1 MARGRPVR
9 VQAEGPP
16 GRRLVGACEPGR
28 LVLPGRPVGR
38 PHQRGDSKSARGA
51 LVQAR
56 ESRPDAI
63 VERSLDV
70 AGDDRVPCLVAVRHA
85 WIRNATDPRL
95 AYLVVATASILPR
108 LVVLLT
114 QRGAITAAYV
124 DKGSIFARTF
134 VDHGTYGFIPG
145 HPSAYTQPLYG
156 FFLIPPYWA
165 FGTSWVV
172 VGAVHLLVAVATALL
187 VYELGRRVVSPLGGL
202 LAALATTLHPYLI
215 WHDMHMNREILDHFL
230 AAAVVLTV
238 LVAADRRFWGWAA
251 LAGAISGVAILGNVR
266 LAGLPVVLGAYL
278 LWQNRRRAVAPALL
292 LVVAAIAVVTPWV
305 VRNGVSVG
313 CYAVTTDGR
322 ALWKANNVNTLETL
336 RAGKWIDNVPGIP
349 GAPLTPQ
356 DAGAIYAKTG
366 RIVPTDECAQMRFYQ
381 RKAFAFMR
389 DHPGEKATL
398 AAWGA
403 KMLWQPSVTKT
414 ADRNGSGTWLDTLRS
429 SAEPIF
435 MVALYLLGAIGLFF
449 APRRFA
455 VLAVVI
461 LAYNTLAAMVF
472 VGETRYRTPWD
483 FLIAVLAA
491 ATVMAFMERRRSA
504 QRGRA
509 ARSDP
514 HSDAPRTPSGRGD
527 GRPDPSPTR
536 VQDPS

>member
-1 MARGRPVR
+1 MA
-9 VQAEGPP
+9 AHL
-16 GRRLVGACEPGR
+16 RRLARPGPSVYALIAAAC
-28 LVLPGRPVGR
+28 
-38 PHQRGDSKSARGA
+38 A
-51 LVQAR
+51 L
-56 ESRPDAI
+56 
-63 VERSLDV
+63 
-70 AGDDRVPCLVAVRHA
+70 
-85 WIRNATDPRL
+85 PRL
-95 AYLVVATASILPR
+95 AVLLHERGSIL
-108 LVVLLT
+108 
-114 QRGAITAAYV
+114 QDFAEKS
-124 DKGSIFARTF
+124 DDFARTF

-172 VGAVHLLVAVATALL
+172 VGAAHVLVAAATTLL
-187 VYELGRRVVSPLGGL
+187 VYEIGRRVVSPVGGV
-202 LAALATTLHPYLI
+202 LA
-215 WHDMHMNREILDHFL
+215 
-230 AAAVVLTV
+230 V
-238 LVAADRRFWGWAA
+238 LVAVDRRSWGWAA
-251 LAGAISGVAILGNVR
+251 IAGAIAGVAILGNVR
-266 LAGLPVVLGAYL
+266 LAGLPLVLGAYL
-278 LWQNRRRAVAPALL
+278 LWRNRRAALVPAVL

-322 ALWKANNVNTLETL
+322 ALWKANNVNTLDTL

-366 RIVPTDECAQMRFYQ
+366 RLVPTDECAQMRFYQ

-389 DHPGEKATL
+389 DHPGDKATL

-414 ADRNGSGTWLDTLRS
+414 SDRNGSGTWLDTLRS
-429 SAEPIF
+429 SAEPVF
-435 MVALYLLGAIGLFF
+435 MVALYLLGAIGVFLV
-449 APRRFA
+449 PRRFA
-455 VLAVVI
+455 VLAVLV

-491 ATVMAFMERRRSA
+491 AAIAALMERRRSA
-504 QRGRA
+504 PRDTG

-514 HSDAPRTPSGRGD
+514 HSDAPRTPSGCDD
-527 GRPDPSPTR
+527 GRPDPSPTH
-536 VQDPS
+536 VPDPS

>member
-1 MARGRPVR
+1 
-9 VQAEGPP
+9 
-16 GRRLVGACEPGR
+16 
-28 LVLPGRPVGR
+28 
-38 PHQRGDSKSARGA
+38 
-51 LVQAR
+51 
-56 ESRPDAI
+56 
-63 VERSLDV
+63 V
-70 AGDDRVPCLVAVRHA
+70 AGDDRVPCVVAVRHA
-85 WIRNATDPRL
+85 WIRNANQRRF
-95 AYLVVATASILPR
+95 AYLVVAAAAILPR

-134 VDHGTYGFIPG
+134 VEQGTYGFIPG

-172 VGAVHLLVAVATALL
+172 VGTAHLVVAAATALL
-187 VYELGRRVVSPLGGL
+187 VYEVGRRVVSPLAGL

-230 AAAVVLTV
+230 AAALVLAV
-238 LVAADRRFWGWAA
+238 LVAVDRRSWGWAA
-251 LAGAISGVAILGNVR
+251 LAGAIAGVAILGNVR
-266 LAGLPVVLGAYL
+266 LAALPLLLGVYV
-278 LWQNRRRAVAPALL
+278 LWQNRRTALVPAVA
-292 LVVAAIAVVTPWV
+292 LVVAAVAVVSPWV
-305 VRNGVSVG
+305 VRNGRSVG
-313 CYAVTTDGR
+313 CYVVTTDGR

-366 RIVPTDECAQMRFYQ
+366 RVVPTDECAQMRFYQ

-389 DHPGEKATL
+389 DRPGEKATL

-414 ADRNGSGTWLDTLRS
+414 ADRSGSGTWLDTLRS
-429 SAEPIF
+429 SAEPVF
-435 MVALYLLGAIGLFF
+435 MIALYLLGAIGLFL

-455 VLAVVI
+455 VLTVLI

-483 FLIAVLAA
+483 FLIAVLASA
-491 ATVMAFMERRRSA
+491 AVVALMERRRSA
-504 QRGRA
+504 LRDTA

-514 HSDAPRTPSGRGD
+514 HSGAPRMSSGRDD

-536 VQDPS
+536 VPDPS

>member
-1 MARGRPVR
+1 M
-9 VQAEGPP
+9 
-16 GRRLVGACEPGR
+16 
-28 LVLPGRPVGR
+28 
-38 PHQRGDSKSARGA
+38 
-51 LVQAR
+51 QAR
-56 ESRPDAI
+56 ESRPDSV

-70 AGDDRVPCLVAVRHA
+70 AGDDRVPCLVAVRHT
-85 WIRNATDPRL
+85 WIRNASERRL
-95 AYLVVATASILPR
+95 AYLLVASASILPR

-114 QRGAITAAYV
+114 QRGTITAAYV

-165 FGTSWVV
+165 LGTSWVV
-172 VGAVHLLVAVATALL
+172 VGAAHLLVAAATALL
-187 VYELGRRVVSPLGGL
+187 VYEIGRRVVSPLVGL

-215 WHDMHMNREILDHFL
+215 WHDVHMNREILDHFL
-230 AAAVVLTV
+230 AAAVVLAL
-238 LVAADRRFWGWAA
+238 LVAVDRRSWPWAA
-251 LAGAISGVAILGNVR
+251 LAGAIAGVAILGNVR
-266 LAGLPVVLGAYL
+266 LAGLPLVLGAYL
-278 LWQNRRRAVAPALL
+278 FWRNRRTAVVPAVL
-292 LVVAAIAVVTPWV
+292 LVVAAVAVVTPWV

-322 ALWKANNVNTLETL
+322 ALWKANNVNTLDTL
-336 RAGKWIDNVPGIP
+336 RSGKWIDNVPGIP

-366 RIVPTDECAQMRFYQ
+366 RVVPTDECAQMRFYQ

-403 KMLWQPSVTKT
+403 RMLWQPSVTKT
-414 ADRNGSGTWLDTLRS
+414 SDRNGAGTWLDTLRS

-435 MVALYLLGAIGLFF
+435 MVALYLLGAIGVFLV
-449 APRRFA
+449 PRRFA
-455 VLAVVI
+455 VLAVLV

-491 ATVMAFMERRRSA
+491 AAIAALMERRRSA
-504 QRGRA
+504 PRDTG

-514 HSDAPRTPSGRGD
+514 HSDAPRTPSGRDD
-527 GRPDPSPTR
+527 GRPDPSPTH
-536 VQDPS
+536 VPDPS

>member
-1 MARGRPVR
+1 
-9 VQAEGPP
+9 
-16 GRRLVGACEPGR
+16 
-28 LVLPGRPVGR
+28 
-38 PHQRGDSKSARGA
+38 
-51 LVQAR
+51 
-56 ESRPDAI
+56 
-63 VERSLDV
+63 V
-70 AGDDRVPCLVAVRHA
+70 AGDDRVPFVVAVRHA
-85 WIRNATDPRL
+85 WIRNATDRRF
-95 AYLVVATASILPR
+95 AYLVVAAAAILPR

-134 VDHGTYGFIPG
+134 VEHGTYGFIPG
-145 HPSAYTQPLYG
+145 VPSAYTQPLYG

-172 VGAVHLLVAVATALL
+172 VGAAHLLIAAATALL
-187 VYELGRRVVSPLGGL
+187 VYELGRRIVSPLGGL

-230 AAAVVLTV
+230 AAAVVFAV
-238 LVAADRRFWGWAA
+238 LVAADRRSWGWAA
-251 LAGAISGVAILGNVR
+251 LAGGIAGVAILGNVR
-266 LAGLPVVLGAYL
+266 LAALPLLLGAYL
-278 LWQNRRRAVAPALL
+278 LWRNRRAAVVPAL
-292 LVVAAIAVVTPWV
+292 VVVLAAVAVVTPWV
-305 VRNGVSVG
+305 VRNGASVG
-313 CYAVTTDGR
+313 CYVVTTDGR

-366 RIVPTDECAQMRFYQ
+366 RVVPTDECAQMRFYQ

-429 SAEPIF
+429 SAEPVF
-435 MVALYLLGAIGLFF
+435 MVALYILGAIGFF
-449 APRRFA
+449 LVPRRFA
-455 VLAVVI
+455 VLALAI

-483 FLIAVLAA
+483 FLIAVLASA
-491 ATVMAFMERRRSA
+491 AVVALIERRRSA
-504 QRGRA
+504 QPDTA
-509 ARSDP
+509 ARSDQRN
-514 HSDAPRTPSGRGD
+514 DAPRTPSEPDD

-536 VQDPS
+536 VPDPS

>member
-1 MARGRPVR
+1 VKAARR
-9 VQAEGPP
+9 
-16 GRRLVGACEPGR
+16 
-28 LVLPGRPVGR
+28 
-38 PHQRGDSKSARGA
+38 S

-56 ESRPDAI
+56 ESRPSSV

-70 AGDDRVPCLVAVRHA
+70 AGDDRVPCVVAVRHA
-85 WIRNATDPRL
+85 WIRNANERRL
-95 AYLVVATASILPR
+95 AYLVVATASIVPR

-145 HPSAYTQPLYG
+145 DPSAYTQPLYG

-165 FGTSWVV
+165 FGTSWAV
-172 VGAVHLLVAVATALL
+172 VGAAHLLVAVATALL
-187 VYELGRRVVSPLGGL
+187 VYEVGRRIVSPLGGL
-202 LAALATTLHPYLI
+202 LAALATTLHPYLV

-230 AAAVVLTV
+230 AASLALAV
-238 LVAADRRFWGWAA
+238 LVAVDRRSWSWAA
-251 LAGAISGVAILGNVR
+251 FAGAIGGVAILGNVR
-266 LAGLPVVLGAYL
+266 LAGLPLVLGAFL
-278 LWQNRRRAVAPALL
+278 LWRNGRPAVVPALA

-305 VRNGVSVG
+305 VRNGQSVG
-313 CYAVTTDGR
+313 CYAITTDGR

-366 RIVPTDECAQMRFYQ
+366 RVVPTDECAQMRFYQ
-381 RKAFAFMR
+381 RKAFAFIR

-403 KMLWQPSVTKT
+403 KMLWQPAVTKT
-414 ADRNGSGTWLDTLRS
+414 SDRNGSGTWLDTLRS

-435 MVALYLLGAIGLFF
+435 MVALYLLGAVGLFVV
-449 APRRFA
+449 PRRFA
-455 VLAVVI
+455 VLALAI

-483 FLIAVLAA
+483 FLISVLAA
-491 ATVMAFMERRRSA
+491 ATVVGLMERRRSG
-504 QRGRA
+504 QRDTA

-514 HSDAPRTPSGRGD
+514 HTDAPQTPSGPDD
-527 GRPDPSPTR
+527 GRPDPSPRR
-536 VQDPS
+536 VPDPS

>member
-1 MARGRPVR
+1 M
-9 VQAEGPP
+9 
-16 GRRLVGACEPGR
+16 
-28 LVLPGRPVGR
+28 
-38 PHQRGDSKSARGA
+38 
-51 LVQAR
+51 
-56 ESRPDAI
+56 
-63 VERSLDV
+63 
-70 AGDDRVPCLVAVRHA
+70 AGDDRVPCLVAVRHT
-85 WIRNATDPRL
+85 WIRNASERRL
-95 AYLVVATASILPR
+95 AYLLVATAAILPR

-114 QRGAITAAYV
+114 QRGTITAAFV
-124 DKGSIFARTF
+124 DKGSIFAQTF
-134 VDHGTYGFIPG
+134 VHHGTYGFIPG

-156 FFLIPPYWA
+156 FFLIPPYWV

-172 VGAVHLLVAVATALL
+172 VGAAHLLVAAATALL
-187 VYELGRRVVSPLGGL
+187 VYEIGRRVVSPLGGL

-230 AAAVVLTV
+230 AAAVVLAL
-238 LVAADRRFWGWAA
+238 LVAVDRRSWGWAA
-251 LAGAISGVAILGNVR
+251 LAGGIAGVAILGNVR
-266 LAGLPVVLGAYL
+266 LAALPLVLGAYL
-278 LWQNRRRAVAPALL
+278 LWRNRGAAVMPAL
-292 LVVAAIAVVTPWV
+292 VVVLAAVAVVTPWV

-366 RIVPTDECAQMRFYQ
+366 RVVATDECAQMRFYQ

-403 KMLWQPSVTKT
+403 KMLWQPAVTKT
-414 ADRNGSGTWLDTLRS
+414 SDRNGSGTWLDTLRS

-435 MVALYLLGAIGLFF
+435 MVPLYILGAIGLGVV
-449 APRRFA
+449 PRRFA
-455 VLAVVI
+455 VLALAL

-483 FLIAVLAA
+483 FLLAVLAA
-491 ATVMAFMERRRSA
+491 AAVLSLWSRFARD
-504 QRGRA
+504 RA
-509 ARSDP
+509 TRSDP
-514 HSDAPRTPSGRGD
+514 RSDAPQTPSGRDD
-527 GRPDPSPTR
+527 GRPDPAPTR
-536 VQDPS
+536 VADPS